1 MTTQLLYDEAA
12 RTAVGNGIDKLSDAV
27 KVTMGPKGRNVA
39 FTQTY
44 DVPLVTNDG
53 VTIAKQI
60 ELEDVYENMGS
71 NIVKSAAMKTNE
83 QSGDGTTASIVL
95 SQAIIKEGMKNIAAG
110 ANPIMLKRGLDNA
123 LEIVVNKLKK
133 MSIPLNDRKLVQ
145 SVATISGNNDAFIG
159 EMIADAF
166 DKIGLDG
173 VVTVEDSQLM
183 DTTMKYSKG
192 IHTETGY
199 LSPYFINNEN
209 NRTCE
214 LSEPYI
220 LMVEGKIGNFKDIVH
235 VLEQTLESGASLL
248 IICQDM
254 DDAVTAALANNV
266 VKASLKASA
275 IKCPGYGDTRKRN
288 MEIIALM
295 TDATV
300 VTEETGM
307 KLESCGLEVCGRAK
321 RVVID
326 KESTLIQEPP
336 CSNIEEIEKYKNKL
350 KEKIAKETADYEL
363 EKLNISLALLSGGIA
378 VITVGGVSELE
389 MFERKYRM
397 EDAVCA
403 VYAARDEGVVAGGGK
418 ALLSTISDVQ
428 AYIDTVDSDERTGA
442 LILKKALEEPVR
454 QIAINAG
461 VDDSV
466 VIDKLINS
474 DDKNFGFDAKNLEYC
489 DMFEKGILDPVK
501 VIRCSLENAVSI
513 AGMFLTANAAV
524 ADPKSVENK
533 THE

>member
-1 MTTQLLYDEAA
+1 MTTQLLYNEEA
-12 RTAVGNGIDKLSDAV
+12 RTAIGAGIDKLADAV

-60 ELEDVYENMGS
+60 ELEDVFENMGA
-71 NIVKSAAMKTNE
+71 NIVKTAAMKTNE
-83 QSGDGTTASIVL
+83 QAGDGTTASIVL

-110 ANPIMLKRGLDNA
+110 ANPVILKRGLDNA
-123 LEIVVNKLKK
+123 VKIVSDKLTEL
-133 MSIPLNDRKLVQ
+133 SIPLSDRKLIE
-145 SVATISGNNDAFIG
+145 SIATISGNNDKFIG
-159 EMIADAF
+159 NMIADAF
-166 DKIGLDG
+166 DKIGLEG

-183 DTTMKYSKG
+183 DTTMKYSQG

-199 LSPYFINNEN
+199 LSPYFINNKN

-214 LSEPYI
+214 LTNPRI
-220 LMVEGKIGNFKDIVH
+220 LMVEGKVSNFKELINI
-235 VLEQTLESGASLL
+235 LEKTLEAGASLL

-266 VKASLKASA
+266 MQGALKAAA

-288 MEIIALM
+288 MEVLALM
-295 TDATV
+295 LDAEV
-300 VTEETGM
+300 VTPEKGM
-307 KLESCGLEVCGRAK
+307 KLETCGLEVCGSAK

-326 KESTLIQEPP
+326 KETTLIQEPP
-336 CSNIEEIEKYKNKL
+336 CSNKEEIEIYKKKIKDKL
-350 KEKIAKETADYEL
+350 AAETADYEI
-363 EKLNISLALLSGGIA
+363 EKLQISLSLLSGGIA

-397 EDAVCA
+397 EDAVNA

-418 ALLSTISDVQ
+418 ALLDTAAAVDEYIKTVQ
-428 AYIDTVDSDERTGA
+428 GDERTGA
-442 LILKKALEEPVR
+442 KILRDALEAPAR
-454 QIAINAG
+454 QIAKNAG
-461 VDDSV
+461 MDDSV
-466 VIDKLINS
+466 VIDKLIS
-474 DDKNFGFDAKNLEYC
+474 TSEKNFGFDALNLEYG
-489 DMFEKGILDPVK
+489 DMLKKGILDPVK
-501 VIRCSLENAVSI
+501 VIRNALTNAVSI
-513 AGMFLTANAAV
+513 AGMFLTANATV
-524 ADPKSVENK
+524 ADPKSIENK